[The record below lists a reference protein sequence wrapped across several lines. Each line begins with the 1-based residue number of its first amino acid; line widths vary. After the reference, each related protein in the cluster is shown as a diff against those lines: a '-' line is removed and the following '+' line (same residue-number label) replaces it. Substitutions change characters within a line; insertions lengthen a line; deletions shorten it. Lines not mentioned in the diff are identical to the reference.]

1 MQVYLCFVLE
11 LPDGLEPL
19 PETLELFLVG
29 LCTQQQTEPLAA
41 SLVQPLLIQVYLAA
55 NAPVHRTQAVSVTS
69 TAQRILSQIV
79 FFMVKSFLS
88 CVAFYLWHLLSEVVT
103 AKIIRTKVV

>member
-11 LPDGLEPL
+11 LLPDGLEPL
-19 PETLELFLVG
+19 PETLELLFVG
-29 LCTQQQTEPLAA
+29 LCTQQYAELLAA
-41 SLVQPLLIQVYLAA
+41 SLLQPLLMQVYLAA

-69 TAQRILSQIV
+69 IAQRMLFQIV

-88 CVAFYLWHLLSEVVT
+88 CTVVWEDG
-103 AKIIRTKVV
+103 K